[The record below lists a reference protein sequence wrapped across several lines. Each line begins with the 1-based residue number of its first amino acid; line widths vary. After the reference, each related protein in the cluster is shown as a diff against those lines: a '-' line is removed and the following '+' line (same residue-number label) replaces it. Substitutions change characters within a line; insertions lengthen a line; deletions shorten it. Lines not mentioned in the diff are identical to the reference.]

1 LSYGQVSMQ
10 TTIQSGQILIVED
23 DDDTRSLLEFL
34 LRQAGYDVVTAM
46 DGEQALIHIETMATP
61 QLILLDIM
69 MPYLDGFDILARI
82 KSRPGWQ
89 TIPVLM
95 LTARDSEEDI
105 QKGLDLGIAAYIPK
119 PFKTHALIAEI
130 NRLTRAE
137 LR

>member
-23 DDDTRSLLEFL
+23 DEDTRSLLEFL
-34 LRQAGYDVVTAM
+34 LRQAGYDVVAAM
-46 DGEQALIHIETMATP
+46 DGEQALIHIETMAPP

-130 NRLTRAE
+130 NRLTRPE

>member
-1 LSYGQVSMQ
+1 MQ

-23 DDDTRSLLEFL
+23 DEDTRSLLEFL
-34 LRQAGYDVVTAM
+34 LRQSGYDVVVAM
-46 DGEQALIHIETMATP
+46 DGEQALKHIETMTPP

-95 LTARDSEEDI
+95 LTARDREEDI

-130 NRLTRAE
+130 NHLTRPE

>member
-1 LSYGQVSMQ
+1 MQ

-23 DDDTRSLLEFL
+23 DEDTRSLLEFL
-34 LRQAGYDVVTAM
+34 LRQAGYDVVVAM
-46 DGEQALIHIETMATP
+46 DGEQALKHIETMTPP

-95 LTARDSEEDI
+95 LTARDREEDI
-105 QKGLDLGIAAYIPK
+105 QKGLDLGITAYIPK

-130 NRLTRAE
+130 NRLIRPE

>member
-1 LSYGQVSMQ
+1 MQ

-23 DDDTRSLLEFL
+23 DEDTRSLLEFL
-34 LRQAGYDVVTAM
+34 LRQAGYDVVVAM
-46 DGEQALIHIETMATP
+46 DGEQALKHIETMTPP

-82 KSRPGWQ
+82 KSRPEWN

-95 LTARDSEEDI
+95 LTARDREEDI
-105 QKGLDLGIAAYIPK
+105 QRGIDLGIAAYIPK

-130 NRLTRAE
+130 NRLTRPE